1 MNALTV
7 NVYSHHFA
15 VSGYS
20 RQLKD
25 LIVRWLDEFAEYTYN
40 RRWNGSVV
48 RTLSRFYAVSTADRR
63 EFRIHIS
70 VLDRFLASIQNAGY
84 GMESIEIIRHDPPPA
99 TLCEILM
106 EDHVQPRNYQIP
118 LVAHMVAPG
127 SSKVITLQ
135 TGMGKTL
142 CALLAASELGMRT
155 VIVIKGMYV
164 DRWLKDLTGPE
175 SVIQGGRED
184 VLVVRGARDLKALIA
199 LGLDESITAKF
210 IIITNTTMRAFFDQY
225 ENFNRDYELYGCY
238 PYEFFGVIG
247 AGVRIIDE
255 VHQDFHLNFRQDLY
269 TNIQKTICLSATLE
283 ADSDFINHMYATMFP
298 NYTRVDNGVYKRY
311 IAVSALLYSL
321 RTPHSVRYTMKGRHT
336 YNHIAF
342 EDSVLQDR
350 ARTRNYL
357 EIVQRVVYEYY
368 IRVYQQG
375 QRMLV
380 FAGSVEMCSLI
391 VDDLR
396 QRYPALTIS
405 KYTSEDEYEVLL
417 SSDITVSTL
426 LSAGTAVDVPGLR
439 VCLVTTA
446 IGSSQANLQALGR
459 LRELRQFPD
468 VTPEFLYLVCTDIK
482 PHMDYHAR
490 KQATFRGKA
499 LTHKT
504 VLLGMNL

>member
-1 MNALTV
+1 MHALTV

-15 VSGYS
+15 VSDYS
-20 RQLKD
+20 RQLKE
-25 LIVRWLDEFAEYTYN
+25 LIVQWLDEFAEYTYT

-63 EFRIHIS
+63 EFRIHRS
-70 VLDRFLASIQNAGY
+70 VLDRFLSNMQNAGY
-84 GMESIEIIRHDPPPA
+84 SLDSIEVIHHALEPVPPCA
-99 TLCEILM
+99 ILM
-106 EDHVQPRNYQIP
+106 EDHVQPRDYQIP

-127 SSKVITLQ
+127 TSKVITLQ

-142 CALLAASELGMRT
+142 CALLAASELSMRT
-155 VIVIKGMYV
+155 AIVIKGMYV

-175 SVIQGGRED
+175 SVIQSGRED
-184 VLVVRGARDLKALIA
+184 VMVVRGARDLKALIA
-199 LGLDESITAKF
+199 LGLEGQITAKF
-210 IIITNTTMRAFFDQY
+210 IIITNTTMRAFYDQY
-225 ENFNRDYELYGCY
+225 EQFNRDAELYGCY
-238 PYEFFGVIG
+238 PYDLFSIIGVG
-247 AGVRIIDE
+247 LRVIDE

-269 TNIQKTICLSATLE
+269 THIQKTICLSATLE
-283 ADSDFINHMYATMFP
+283 ADSEFINHMYSVMFP
-298 NYTRVDNGVYKRY
+298 SYTRVDNGVYKRY

-357 EIVQRVVYEYY
+357 EIVQRVVHEYY

-459 LRELRQFPD
+459 LRELRQFPG

-490 KQATFRGKA
+490 KQITFRGKA

>member
-1 MNALTV
+1 MHMLTV

-20 RQLKD
+20 RDLKD
-25 LIVRWLDEFAEYTYN
+25 FIIRFLDEFAEYTYT

-48 RTLSRFYAVSTADRR
+48 RTLSRFYAASTADRK
-63 EFRIHIS
+63 EFRIHHS
-70 VLDRFLASIQNAGY
+70 VLQRFLANLYNAGY
-84 GMESIEIIRHDPPPA
+84 TQNQIDIIHHA
-99 TLCEILM
+99 TPKGVACEITM
-106 EDHVQPRNYQIP
+106 EDYVVPRDYQIP
-118 LVAHMVAPG
+118 LVAHMVSPG

-142 CALLAASELGMRT
+142 CSLLAAAELGMRT

-164 DRWLKDLTGPE
+164 DRWLKDLSGPE
-175 SVIQGGRED
+175 SVIDGKPSD
-184 VLVVRGARDLKALIA
+184 VMIVRGSKDMKNLIA
-199 LGLDESITAKF
+199 AGLDGEIKAKF
-210 IIITNTTMRAFFDQY
+210 IIITNTTMRAFLDQY
-225 ENFNRDYELYGCY
+225 EAMNRDRDLYGCY
-238 PYEFFGVIG
+238 PYDFYDVVG
-247 AGVRIIDE
+247 AGIRIIDE

-269 TNIQKTICLSATLE
+269 TNIEKTICLSATLE
-283 ADSDFINHMYATMFP
+283 SDSDFINHMYATMFP
-298 NYTRVDNGVYKRY
+298 SYTRVDNGEYKRY

-321 RTPHSVRYTMKGRHT
+321 RRPGEIRYTLKGRHT

-342 EDSVLQDR
+342 EESIMRDR
-350 ARTRNYL
+350 GMTRNYL
-357 EIVQRVVYEYY
+357 DMVQRTAYEYF
-368 IRVYQQG
+368 IKVFESG
-375 QRMLV
+375 QRMLI

-391 VDDLR
+391 TDDLR
-396 QRYPALTIS
+396 QRYPNVNIN

-459 LRELRQFPD
+459 LRELRKYPG
-468 VTPEFLYLVCTDIK
+468 VTPEFLYFVCTDIR

-490 KQATFRGKA
+490 KQSTFRGKA